1 MPSLAEQGRTDEL
14 AVTALKKPGSGAAG
28 TDGRPTWFTNDMLQA
43 AWGYDNTTPSVAISG
58 ASGAYCLPAGGVKH
72 SLITT
77 VEVDSK
83 KTAIVAF
90 PGTYV
95 IADVVV
101 DASFATKII
110 PDGVMPEG
118 TTKKGNGDFKVNVR
132 NSGAQPFHSAA
143 LTCWRLQIC
152 KGQVCASLFVA
163 LQLFYGTLFK

>member
-1 MPSLAEQGRTDEL
+1 M
-14 AVTALKKPGSGAAG
+14 
-28 TDGRPTWFTNDMLQA
+28 
-43 AWGYDNTTPSVAISG
+43 
-58 ASGAYCLPAGGVKH
+58 
-72 SLITT
+72 ITT

-132 NSGAQPFHSAA
+132 NSGGAFAQRYGHAGGSPC
-143 LTCWRLQIC
+143 TR
-152 KGQVCASLFVA
+152 AS
-163 LQLFYGTLFK
+163 